1 MNGTIINPIEAVLA
15 FCRKFKEVKEE
26 PINSNRSTEIDYWL
40 KQLGVPLGLPW
51 CAAYV
56 TYCGVTAMGNAWP
69 VLRSASVQAI
79 VTWYEGKGKKLSD
92 TPQPGD
98 LMVIYYT
105 NLNRYGHIGIVNTV
119 SPNGTFTCWE
129 GNTNTDGSRDGYK
142 VALQNR
148 KVGPRMKFLRWID
161 LVQ

>member
-1 MNGTIINPIEAVLA
+1 MNGTILNPIEAVLA
-15 FCRKFKEVKEE
+15 ACKKFSGVHED
-26 PINSNRSTEIDYWL
+26 PTNSNRSVEIDYWL
-40 KQLGVPLGLPW
+40 SQLGTPLGLPW

-69 VLRSASVQAI
+69 VLRSPSVQSI
-79 VTWYEGKGKKLSD
+79 VDWWLAKGKTLSD

-98 LMVIYYT
+98 IMVIYYT
-105 NLNRYGHIGIVNTV
+105 NLKRYGHIGMVNTV
-119 SPNGTFTCWE
+119 GTGTFTSWE

-142 VALQNR
+142 VALQTR
-148 KVGPRMKFLRWID
+148 KVGARFKFIRWID